1 MYSCPSCKSKSVGIF
16 RKLLFSDI
24 DPIQCSSCNQYI
36 SVAPN
41 PWWHIAVDLFII
53 VLIFVVAAF
62 YFSEQI
68 GGIWLGL
75 VVLAG
80 IGVITFLEL
89 QLPLRVVG
97 KPTLAKQLKVLIT
110 FLFVIGVISLLEF
123 FYGI

>member
-1 MYSCPSCKSKSVGIF
+1 
-16 RKLLFSDI
+16 
-24 DPIQCSSCNQYI
+24 
-36 SVAPN
+36 VAPS

-53 VLIFVVAAF
+53 VLILVVAAF